1 MAAERQLYALPLLY
15 ENMLDDSP
23 LPAGL
28 AYQATMAL
36 CELLSGFQF
45 SENRDN
51 YLRECFDN
59 LVHNVSVPQSLSL
72 AMEIIN
78 SY

>member
-1 MAAERQLYALPLLY
+1 
-15 ENMLDDSP
+15 MLDESK
-23 LPAGL
+23 LPAAL
-28 AYQATMAL
+28 AEPALNAL

-45 SENRDN
+45 SEQRDN
-51 YLRECFDN
+51 YLKECFDN

-78 SY
+78 NY